1 MPGGPGGE
9 DSHSTEIQWE
19 HPRTSGP
26 TAGCSPR
33 PPAPGPLSLRAS
45 AHNERA
51 PDSPPRLPLAS
62 VGGLTPRR
70 LPLAKNR
77 HGGDF
82 FAGRDLREQPA
93 TPGFGRNLRPGGR
106 REPEMP
112 GAPPPPPPRPRGAAP
127 HTRSRPP
134 ARALVPPHARSSP
147 PNGPGTF
154 PRAGFRTRGDHSPP
168 PPPRPHSTAMHLVR
182 NLDVTNV

>member
-147 PNGPGTF
+147 PQRPRNLPPGRF
-154 PRAGFRTRGDHSPP
+154 SNAGGSLPP
-168 PPPRPHSTAMHLVR
+168 PSTAAPLHR
-182 NLDVTNV
+182 DASC